1 MAGSRSLDF
10 SPASPSF
17 FIQPLPTTLNGEKM
31 RLRIVLIALFCGLII
46 NAGLLPAQTHYPAG
60 VEGLKGPS
68 LPPPGVYIRD
78 YNYMYFANDLEVEQA
93 PPEFDL
99 FANIQAPRLIWITPL
114 KVLGGYYGMDVIVPF
129 AYQDLDMTGFSG
141 SDFSLADVFVEP
153 ITLSWHGK
161 QYDASFGYGLWT
173 PSGDFNAMD
182 PISPGKGFLT
192 QMLTGGITYYP
203 DKNKTWSLAAL
214 NRYEF
219 NHENDETGITP
230 GQYWTL
236 EWGIGKSLSKTVEL
250 GVTGFFQTQTTL
262 ASGTGASPEKDHVA
276 GAGPEVTLVCPKLGL
291 STSIRY
297 VREVGA
303 QNRTEGNVLNL
314 TFTRRF

>member
-1 MAGSRSLDF
+1 MKS
-10 SPASPSF
+10 
-17 FIQPLPTTLNGEKM
+17 
-31 RLRIVLIALFCGLII
+31 RIVLLALFCGLIMST
-46 NAGLLPAQTHYPAG
+46 GFLCGQTHYPAG
-60 VEGLKGPS
+60 VEGIKGPS

-78 YNYMYFANDLEVEQA
+78 YNYMYFASKYEVEE
-93 PPEFDL
+93 PPPSFDL
-99 FANIQAPRLIWITPL
+99 FANIQAPRLIWITPK
-114 KVLGGYYGMDVIVPF
+114 KVLGGYYGMDIIVPF
-129 AYQDLDMTGFSG
+129 AYQNLDMTGFSG
-141 SDFSLADVFVEP
+141 SDFSLADVFIEP

-173 PSGDFNAMD
+173 PTGDYKASD

-192 QMLTGGITYYP
+192 QMLTAGVTYYP

-219 NHENDETGITP
+219 NSERDETGITP

-236 EWGIGKSLSKTVEL
+236 EWGIGKSLTKTVEV
-250 GVTGFFQTQTTL
+250 GATGYIQARTTD
-262 ASGTGASPEKDHVA
+262 ASKPGAPDDKDHVSA
-276 GAGPEVTLVCPKLGL
+276 IGPEVTLVCPKLGL

-297 VREVGA
+297 LREVGA
-303 QNRTEGNVLNL
+303 HDSTEGNVLNL